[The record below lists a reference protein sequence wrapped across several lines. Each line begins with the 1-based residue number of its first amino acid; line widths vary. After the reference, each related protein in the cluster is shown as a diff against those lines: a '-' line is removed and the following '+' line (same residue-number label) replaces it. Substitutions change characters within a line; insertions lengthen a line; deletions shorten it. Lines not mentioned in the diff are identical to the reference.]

1 MSPVRVLIF
10 MLLAGILTY
19 AWEGMETLNSCSGLD
34 WRRAFAVHLWYV
46 SHPSVPIGEILELYN
61 NAFQDEDPYACPPV
75 PWYGSPTTARESP
88 ENDKEEDNGRVS
100 DTCYHLL
107 QLYCNQDYDLGS
119 ALLPSGST
127 PYQLDYRLR

>member
-10 MLLAGILTY
+10 MLLAGLMVCP
-19 AWEGMETLNSCSGLD
+19 WEGMDTLNTCSGLD
-34 WRRAFAVHLWYV
+34 WRRAFAIHLWYAA
-46 SHPSVPIGEILELYN
+46 HPSAPISEIMEDYKA
-61 NAFQDEDPYACPPV
+61 AFLDADPYACPPT
-75 PWYGSPTTARESP
+75 PSYAPPTSASSH
-88 ENDKEEDNGRVS
+88 NFLEEEERNVS

-107 QLYCNQDYDLGS
+107 QLYCNQDYTLGS